1 MSISKKDLCII
12 ACIIIGASVFFP
24 YISVSIFGASM
35 SASLFDGGDGT
46 IILVIAAI
54 ALICSVCEQYFLS
67 AFLGMVSLGIFTM
80 ENANM
85 APNHVEYNEL
95 ARALL
100 QNGTGYYLLLIGSI
114 MLIAF
119 SILALIEKP
128 KKQSNYK
135 TQLEDSSLFYSGDV
149 VNQQQ
154 IQQAAPKE
162 EKPIA
167 QGQMADRPAAQQP
180 APKKKGGFKGIVI
193 SALIVAVM
201 YLIGSYVG
209 EQIGGA
215 TKNGSSKAPVTSSAS
230 SGNQRTSTSVSS
242 AMTDLLTRHVVLVKE
257 MDTGFRQYQVLYY
270 GNDTHR
276 LKKWSFVLVG
286 AKNAGFTVSG
296 LRSLYKQDE
305 WPSFTQ
311 VRYFDD
317 NDYAVASYDFDNL
330 ENIQRIR
337 ELIRYELLA
346 DMPESEIAKGAVD
359 TDSLVSS
366 IKKMGYQDASM
377 LDYSL
382 LHLK

>member
-1 MSISKKDLCII
+1 MYCWKC
-12 ACIIIGASVFFP
+12 GA
-24 YISVSIFGASM
+24 
-35 SASLFDGGDGT
+35 
-46 IILVIAAI
+46 
-54 ALICSVCEQYFLS
+54 Q
-67 AFLGMVSLGIFTM
+67 
-80 ENANM
+80 
-85 APNHVEYNEL
+85 
-95 ARALL
+95 
-100 QNGTGYYLLLIGSI
+100 
-114 MLIAF
+114 
-119 SILALIEKP
+119 IE
-128 KKQSNYK
+128 
-135 TQLEDSSLFYSGDV
+135 EDSRFCPKCGA
-149 VNQQQ
+149 NQKQP
-154 IQQAAPKE
+154 QQASSGTDA
-162 EKPIA
+162 KPPVQPQTA
-167 QGQMADRPAAQQP
+167 ARPAAQQP

-215 TKNGSSKAPVTSSAS
+215 TKSGSSKAPVTSSAS